1 MDIPVNR
8 NNTFENEEVS
18 DTFLDQYN
26 KEIDEAEVEID
37 SGNYPEQDEVEKL
50 MTDRKKNQRV

>member
-8 NNTFENEEVS
+8 NNTFKNEEIS

-26 KEIDEAEVEID
+26 KEINEAEVEID
-37 SGNYPEQDEVEKL
+37 SGNYLEQDEVEKL
-50 MTDRKKNQRV
+50 MTERRRNQRV

>member
-1 MDIPVNR
+1 MEIPVNR

-37 SGNYPEQDEVEKL
+37 SGNYLDQDEVEKL
-50 MTDRKKNQRV
+50 MTDRRKNQRV